1 MALPHSLQNF
11 VLGEAAPEVAEPAA
25 AGAAPPPEPEDVDCF
40 TASIIA

>member
-11 VLGEAAPEVAEPAA
+11 VLGEAAPEVAAPAA
-25 AGAAPPPEPEDVDCF
+25 AGAAPPEPEDVDCF